1 MGVQNVERLS
11 IGQWLA
17 IVEGWNAAHADK
29 PRAPS
34 DGEFEAAMAAA
45 KDMGL

>member
-17 IVEGWNAAHADK
+17 MVEGWIAAHADK

-34 DGEFEAAMAAA
+34 DDEFEAALSAA
-45 KDMGL
+45 KGMGL